1 MNPDAGKTQQSMEKE
16 EEQEKEEENLVKK
29 EMAEVKAGLKTD

>member
-1 MNPDAGKTQQSMEKE
+1 MEKE